1 VCGKHFSYASRCQQ
15 VQSGLLASD
24 MVVRYSVTEKT
35 ARCFM
40 LKVQEAMFSS
50 GNNPMDGTLHV
61 AGFILVG
68 KEKGKIGR
76 SYDGKKKRAL
86 TAIQLTEDGEV
97 KRIYA
102 MKINDFSA

>member
-15 VQSGLLASD
+15 VQSGLLAGA
-24 MVVRYSVTEKT
+24 MVVRYGVTEKT

-50 GNNPMDGTLHV
+50 ENNPMDGALHV
-61 AGFILVG
+61 TGFILVG

-76 SYDGKKKRAL
+76 SYDGKKKRAI
-86 TAIQLTEDGEV
+86 TAIQLTEDKKV